1 MRASATT
8 LEPEMGANEVKAIE
22 ALLRTGK
29 FTGPYLEIGTAA
41 GGMLRHAMLSYRDDA
56 RPPFVVV
63 DPMKYFPNQ
72 MEVVRRNLSS
82 AGLDPSQVDFRISKS
97 WPAFQ
102 AAERAGET
110 YSFIFIDGSHKINH
124 VTEDLAWTRLL
135 QVGGI
140 VCLHD
145 CSAKYPGVLAAADR
159 FLSLHPNYEVV
170 EQVSSLRI
178 VRKTGIASRQ
188 EAGVLERVRAR
199 LLGVAYQVQAGLK
212 KRLKRKP

>member
-1 MRASATT
+1 
-8 LEPEMGANEVKAIE
+8 MGANEVKAIE
-22 ALLRTGK
+22 ALLRTGEFK
-29 FTGPYLEIGTAA
+29 GPYLEIGTAA
-41 GGMLRHAMLSYRDDA
+41 GGMLRHAMLSYPDET

-72 MEVVRRNLSS
+72 IEIVRRNLSS
-82 AGLDPSQVDFRISKS
+82 AGLDPNHVDFRISKS

-135 QVGGI
+135 EVGGI
-140 VCLHD
+140 VCMHD
-145 CSAKYPGVLAAADR
+145 CYAKCPGVLAAADR

-178 VRKTGIASRQ
+178 VRKTGGGSRQ
-188 EAGVLERVRAR
+188 EASLLERIRAR
-199 LLGVAYQVQAGLK
+199 ILGVVYQLRAGLE